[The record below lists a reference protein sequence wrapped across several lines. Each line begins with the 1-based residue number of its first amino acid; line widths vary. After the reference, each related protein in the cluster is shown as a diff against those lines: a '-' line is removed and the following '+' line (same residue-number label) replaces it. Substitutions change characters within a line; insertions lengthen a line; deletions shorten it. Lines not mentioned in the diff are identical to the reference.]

1 MDRIPPPWAISA
13 TTPFCLHSMACV
25 QISPVSPLHSRNLL
39 EFDPANAP
47 RGHRDQTPQ
56 RRTLANVVLENGL
69 MLNTE
74 ITREGYGF
82 ADTRFPFIPNGRAGL
97 SERQESGAKGSVQYS
112 FRLFEDL
119 MARLFTG
126 CIILMMCIASLS
138 GQSVAQ
144 NAQDRAREKAKTT
157 AAADENRVVFFGD
170 SITELWKLADYFANR
185 PYINRGISGETTSQ
199 MLVRF
204 RSDVI
209 KLRPKVVVILGGIND
224 LSRNTGPKTLKTIQG
239 NLASMVT
246 LARDNGIYVVLA
258 SLLPVRDYDTAND
271 SRSDQIRRINRWI
284 NKYATER
291 GVTYLDYYSAMAD
304 GKGLLKDELS
314 NDGLHPNS
322 RGYQVMA
329 PLAAKAITSALKERS

>member
-1 MDRIPPPWAISA
+1 MDLPI
-13 TTPFCLHSMACV
+13 HN
-25 QISPVSPLHSRNLL
+25 SRFH
-39 EFDPANAP
+39 EWKSS
-47 RGHRDQTPQ
+47 
-56 RRTLANVVLENGL
+56 
-69 MLNTE
+69 
-74 ITREGYGF
+74 
-82 ADTRFPFIPNGRAGL
+82 AGL
-97 SERQESGAKGSVQYS
+97 SEGQESGAKASGQYS

-144 NAQDRAREKAKTT
+144 NTPDRAREKAKTI

-170 SITELWKLADYFANR
+170 SITEMWKLPDYFANR

-204 RSDVI
+204 QSDVI

-224 LSRNTGPKTLKTIQG
+224 LARNTGPKTLKTIEG

-271 SRSDQIRRINRWI
+271 SRPDQIRRINRWI
-284 NKYATER
+284 KQYATEH

-329 PLAAKAITSALKERS
+329 PLSEKAITSALKKRS